1 MLKNQEPQ
9 LQFPVETIIRNF
21 LFTTSQDI
29 WVGYKLVPQGFPLND
44 LEFFEKYIEDG
55 KGMFEHDQYEY
66 HLVNIPNYFD
76 IEEHIEQTIK
86 EAVKGDFSDLGEI
99 YFRQAGK
106 ILKDEVQMNEYET
119 YLFVR
124 FTTVVQV
131 ADPLE
136 YLDLLKDIGKRLM
149 YKMTAQHMPVTSVPI
164 AYDRMEKQLF
174 HDLSNYKEI
183 ERLTP
188 QMIGRIFYYLFHRAD
203 SRIPE
208 RELSPIEMTEGVI
221 SNENGYLVVEQ
232 IDKKHYSIFVSL
244 IELPMAMFGS
254 AFVQN
259 LQDSLSFPIET
270 HARLSFNHEKADLRK
285 IGKMANRI
293 YEQDKEQ
300 GQIDGILD
308 EDDVLAFGTERLQD
322 LKRKLKDK
330 DTRLCQLSL
339 TFVLSATSKE
349 VVEQR
354 MKDLEFALDGTDY
367 KIYRS
372 VADQL
377 TLFNQC
383 LIGSN
388 RTFRSYDQIVT
399 TGLVADLGFDLK
411 KEIGNVLVIFD
422 EPSSYL
428 NDDFISLVNKG
439 RGAGIHAIFSPQ
451 TMADV
456 DRINIHLKNQL
467 VGNVNTF
474 FIGKTNAP
482 NEIEFWGNVMGTYND
497 IDVTDWLP
505 EKENNVYQDGSVQ
518 ETLELFEDEKK
529 REGKEETEKE
539 ENKSSKSKMKFN
551 PEAF

>member
-1 MLKNQEPQ
+1 
-9 LQFPVETIIRNF
+9 
-21 LFTTSQDI
+21 
-29 WVGYKLVPQGFPLND
+29 
-44 LEFFEKYIEDG
+44 
-55 KGMFEHDQYEY
+55 
-66 HLVNIPNYFD
+66 
-76 IEEHIEQTIK
+76 
-86 EAVKGDFSDLGEI
+86 
-99 YFRQAGK
+99 
-106 ILKDEVQMNEYET
+106 
-119 YLFVR
+119 
-124 FTTVVQV
+124 
-131 ADPLE
+131 
-136 YLDLLKDIGKRLM
+136 
-149 YKMTAQHMPVTSVPI
+149 
-164 AYDRMEKQLF
+164 
-174 HDLSNYKEI
+174 
-183 ERLTP
+183 
-188 QMIGRIFYYLFHRAD
+188 
-203 SRIPE
+203 
-208 RELSPIEMTEGVI
+208 MTEGVI

-411 KEIGNVLVIFD
+411 KEIGNIIGIPLGRIITSKKYRSVKEALALSSKIIWYFPNLTKKYIEGAIHTNGNTLIIGPPGQGKSVLVKYIFLWLTFLGQKILYID
-422 EPSSYL
+422 PKNEQNY
-428 NDDFISLVNKG
+428 
-439 RGAGIHAIFSPQ
+439 FSQ
-451 TMADV
+451 K
-456 DRINIHLKNQL
+456 H
-467 VGNVNTF
+467 
-474 FIGKTNAP
+474 
-482 NEIEFWGNVMGTYND
+482 
-497 IDVTDWLP
+497 
-505 EKENNVYQDGSVQ
+505 
-518 ETLELFEDEKK
+518 
-529 REGKEETEKE
+529 
-539 ENKSSKSKMKFN
+539 
-551 PEAF
+551 